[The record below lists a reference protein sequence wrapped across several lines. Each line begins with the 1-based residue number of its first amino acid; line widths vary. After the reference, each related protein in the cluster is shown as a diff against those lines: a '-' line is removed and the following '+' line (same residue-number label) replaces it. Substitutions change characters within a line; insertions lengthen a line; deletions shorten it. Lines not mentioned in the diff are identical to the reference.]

1 MPEELVIDTC
11 VLQKAN
17 APISGDVRERSLLA
31 RRVRLLRAI
40 RDRHAV
46 ALYSRKLLHEYNQH
60 VRSPRNDFVR
70 AFFALLADPDR
81 SLLNWA
87 KWQNADQELACGK
100 CRYPP
105 EDLHV
110 LRTAIRPTASAIVT
124 EEARMLL
131 ADKCIYRF
139 FRVHIKTV

>member
-17 APISGDVRERSLLA
+17 APLSADLRERSLLA
-31 RRVRLLRAI
+31 RRIELLRAI

-46 ALYSRKLLHEYNQH
+46 VLYSRRLLHEYNEH
-60 VRSPRNDFVR
+60 VRSPRNDFIR

-87 KWQNADQELACGK
+87 NWRNADRELACGK
-100 CRYPP
+100 CRYPA
-105 EDLHV
+105 EDVHV
-110 LRTAIRPTASAIVT
+110 LRTAIRPTESSIVT
-124 EEARMLL
+124 EEKRMLC
-131 ADKCIYRF
+131 ADECIYRF